1 MRERWGSSAGFILA
15 GIGSAVGLG
24 NIWRFAYVAGENGGG
39 AFLLVYLAIVAALG
53 VPLVVAE
60 LAIGKRGGADAAT
73 AFEALAPRS
82 AWRYAGWIGVVGAA
96 LILSYYA
103 VIAGWALRYFALA
116 ATGALWEV
124 PAGGYAAGFQAFIA
138 HPLAPPLWQT
148 AMMLTAMLVVVGGV
162 ARGIERA
169 NLWLM
174 PLLALIVTLLAAYA
188 LTLPGSAAGVAFLL
202 SPDWSAALRP
212 GVILAA
218 LGQAFFSIGVGM
230 AVYVTYG
237 SYMRQEHSVVRSAT
251 VIVVADTLFA
261 IIAGLAIF
269 PAVFAMG
276 GDPAAGP
283 ELAFITLPQIFLAMP
298 AGRLIGAVFFLLLAA
313 AALTSMISL
322 LEVPVA
328 AVMHRWRIHRTIAV
342 AMTGGAIL
350 LAGLPAALG
359 YGVLAGLT
367 VFGAPILE
375 AMDRLVSN
383 LLLPLAGLAIAVF
396 FGWVIPRALALTL
409 AELENG
415 PRGRVLLWML
425 RYPAPALILGLLL
438 HLLTGAAAQG

>member
-1 MRERWGSSAGFILA
+1 MLA

-39 AFLLVYLAIVAALG
+39 GFLLVYLAIVGALG

-60 LAIGKRGGADAAT
+60 FAIGKRGGADAAT
-73 AFEALAPRS
+73 AFEALAPGS
-82 AWRYAGWIGVVGAA
+82 AWRRVGWIGVVGAT

-116 ATGALWEV
+116 TTGALWEV
-124 PAGGYAAGFQAFIA
+124 PAGGHAANFRAFIA
-138 HPLAPPLWQT
+138 APLAPALWQA
-148 AMMLTAMLVVVGGV
+148 AMMSAAMLVVAGGV

-169 NLWLM
+169 NRWLM
-174 PLLALIVTLLAAYA
+174 PLLALIVLLLAAHA
-188 LTLPGSAAGVAFLL
+188 LTLPGSARGVAFLL
-202 SPDWSAALRP
+202 DPDWSAVLRP

-237 SYMRQEHSVVRSAT
+237 AYMRQEHQVVRAAI
-251 VIVVADTLFA
+251 VIVAADTLFA
-261 IIAGLAIF
+261 VIAGLAIF

-298 AGRLIGAVFFLLLAA
+298 AGRLIGAVFFFLLSA

-328 AVMHRWRIHRTIAV
+328 AVMHRWRIPRTAAV
-342 AMTGGAIL
+342 ALTGGAIC

-359 YGVLAGLT
+359 YGLLAGVT
-367 VFGAPILE
+367 VLGAPMLE

-383 LLLPLAGLAIAVF
+383 LLLPLGGLAVAVF
-396 FGWVIPRALALTL
+396 FGWVLPRALALGL
-409 AELENG
+409 AELGDG
-415 PRGRVLLWML
+415 PRGRALLWLL
-425 RYPAPALILGLLL
+425 RYPAPLLILGLLL
-438 HLLTGAAAQG
+438 HLLAGGATQG